1 MNPLPDRLQP
11 HPFERLNALLA
22 SLTPRPL
29 VRRGLGAYPPTRGS
43 AELAPVS

>member
-1 MNPLPDRLQP
+1 MNPLPDRLQ

-22 SLTPRPL
+22 PLTPGRPL